1 MKYKS
6 NKPDG
11 PINDDSF
18 EADDN
23 NDMNKVMLQY
33 QQLMKNFLDTQKS
46 IMLSYLQGN
55 HGTPSQ
61 NIMQDL
67 DESLNEIYNEDQE
80 MNLHSLQAAELPVAA
95 EPVVAEPVAVEPVK
109 QEENVPSGNG
119 DRSGE
124 TFDIDDVRQVLLRV
138 TGDLT
143 GYPEDMLDPD
153 LDMEADLGIDSIK
166 RVEILNAFTK
176 SFDGSVRQK
185 IQALVEELSKLK
197 TLSAV
202 SGRAAEI
209 IRS

>member
-1 MKYKS
+1 LKHKS

-55 HGTPSQ
+55 HGSPSQ
-61 NIMQDL
+61 SIIQDL
-67 DESLNEIYNEDQE
+67 DESLDEFNKEDME
-80 MNLHSLQAAELPVAA
+80 MNLHSPQAAESPVLESPVAE
-95 EPVVAEPVAVEPVK
+95 EPLK
-109 QEENVPSGNG
+109 QEGNVPSGNG

-185 IQALVEELSKLK
+185 IQTLVEELSKLK

-202 SGRAAEI
+202 SGRAVEI

>member
-1 MKYKS
+1 MKHKS

-18 EADDN
+18 EAADN

-55 HGTPSQ
+55 HGNPSQ
-61 NIMQDL
+61 SILQDL
-67 DESLNEIYNEDQE
+67 DESLNEIHNEDQE
-80 MNLHSLQAAELPVAA
+80 INHHSLQAAELPIAS
-95 EPVVAEPVAVEPVK
+95 EPVAAEPVK

-124 TFDIDDVRQVLLRV
+124 TYDIDDVRQVLLRV